1 MAVTHITEAEFEEVV
16 LKSDVP
22 VLVDFYAIWCGP
34 CKMIAPILEQVSNEV
49 PEVKFV
55 SVDVDEAERLCIQY
69 GISNIPC
76 MIFFKGGEEADRIIG
91 AVPKTK
97 ILDVVKK

>member
-55 SVDVDEAERLCIQY
+55 SVDADEAERLCIQY

-76 MIFFKGGEEADRIIG
+76 MIFFKGGEEVDRIIG